1 MIFIIVR
8 QFIKRILKEETEQDL
23 SPAIKELLDR
33 SVVPNYKD
41 TICQI
46 IVIPPWKRISFIDS
60 NSEEYEIMV
69 RIVGG
74 YGSKNWPQTQFVYRQ
89 RDKIVEDIWQTVYNY
104 LGVSSSIL
112 IRNVFSCEEFM
123 SESTIPTTIKRRA
136 NQQTLEKYI
145 WDGEINYPTLCDD
158 FEDAYEYADAVI
170 DYAIGEF
177 LEEVEEN
184 IYDEDYYS
192 GVMDYLRKLCRDEF
206 GKYLIDIY
214 EMTCI
219 ENEKQ
224 EENEGIGAYAAPAF
238 EMKPDH
244 VHFKHQYNES
254 NVTESSN
261 ERLEKLIGNYITM
274 SYPTAQKIRLA
285 PPGVNGSITTFTLPD
300 PEDERDNLIFKFDV
314 FGKPEYNINP
324 EFLNSIK
331 SMFGEKKNI
340 RKLILKWFEEKEVD
354 EDLVQGSKKQEQK
367 ERETINRKNLDFFD
381 LVSKGIVF
389 VTEPFGDGKK
399 QKSNWDGDSNIITL
413 WNLKHPEQGQEW
425 VFDAVKYPKPEA
437 IQWWNDEGQF
447 TLKDEKYHQILR
459 SIELYDSSNK
469 QEQNESEIT
478 ERCWKGYTQKGMKT
492 MFGKKYPNCVKIK
505 KKGINESKMLDYLKQ
520 FLSGEVLDNYRKEK
534 GRKEFQKMV
543 DMVYKITAKDNPIEG
558 MVGVLVGHIDK
569 SMWGVSFNDPNSVG
583 ARWDFK
589 VILKPVFT
597 NYNLNNERDYN
608 ERVLK
613 FEDEFN
619 RNARGM
625 GFEIISP
632 IQHKKVKNYKVT
644 FEWASYLNV
653 KET

>member
-1 MIFIIVR
+1 
-8 QFIKRILKEETEQDL
+8 
-23 SPAIKELLDR
+23 
-33 SVVPNYKD
+33 
-41 TICQI
+41 
-46 IVIPPWKRISFIDS
+46 
-60 NSEEYEIMV
+60 
-69 RIVGG
+69 
-74 YGSKNWPQTQFVYRQ
+74 
-89 RDKIVEDIWQTVYNY
+89 
-104 LGVSSSIL
+104 
-112 IRNVFSCEEFM
+112 
-123 SESTIPTTIKRRA
+123 
-136 NQQTLEKYI
+136 
-145 WDGEINYPTLCDD
+145 
-158 FEDAYEYADAVI
+158 
-170 DYAIGEF
+170 
-177 LEEVEEN
+177 
-184 IYDEDYYS
+184 
-192 GVMDYLRKLCRDEF
+192 
-206 GKYLIDIY
+206 
-214 EMTCI
+214 
-219 ENEKQ
+219 
-224 EENEGIGAYAAPAF
+224 
-238 EMKPDH
+238 
-244 VHFKHQYNES
+244 
-254 NVTESSN
+254 
-261 ERLEKLIGNYITM
+261 M

-285 PPGVNGSITTFTLPD
+285 PPGVNGSITSFTLPD

-324 EFLNSIK
+324 EFFNSIN
-331 SMFGEKKNI
+331 SVFGKKKNI
-340 RKLILKWFEEKEVD
+340 KKIIIKWFEDKEVD
-354 EDLVQGSKKQEQK
+354 MDLV
-367 ERETINRKNLDFFD
+367 KNSD
-381 LVSKGIVF
+381 
-389 VTEPFGDGKK
+389 T
-399 QKSNWDGDSNIITL
+399 
-413 WNLKHPEQGQEW
+413 
-425 VFDAVKYPKPEA
+425 
-437 IQWWNDEGQF
+437 
-447 TLKDEKYHQILR
+447 
-459 SIELYDSSNK
+459 NK